1 MSKLNQKGFGVV
13 EIIIVVVVIGLIGG
27 LAFVFLNRQGST
39 EQNKTNDS
47 TSTDTEQPKSK
58 ENLVAKSE
66 ESKVAA
72 EFPKTLLPDIDYTV
86 VESNTITYG
95 GKTTTMLELKIKGSM
110 EEVKAATETA
120 AKAGGWTIDYATDLD
135 NLIGIGVSNSKNAKE
150 AGAITLEPSAS
161 EPGYIE
167 WNSSIGLSG
176 V

>member
-27 LAFVFLNRQGST
+27 LAFVSLNRQRST

-47 TSTDTEQPKSK
+47 TSTDTEQPTDQEKPTANNETSK
-58 ENLVAKSE
+58 I
-66 ESKVAA
+66 AA

-86 VESNTITYG
+86 VESDTITYNSA
-95 GKTTTMLELKIKGSM
+95 TSTVLELKIKGSM

-120 AKAGGWTIDYATDLD
+120 AKAGGWTIDHSTDLD
-135 NLIGIGVSNSKNAKE
+135 NLISIGVSNSKNAKE

-167 WNSSIGLSG
+167 WNASIGLSG